1 MKPFRAEVEALQQNG
16 ITRVALPHITDPD
29 IIPLWF
35 GEGDMVTPEFIREAA
50 KSALDGGQTFYC
62 HTRGTEDFRDAIK
75 LYLDKLYGVDLA
87 RDRISVPGSAML
99 GITIAAQMALT
110 SGSHALIVSPN
121 WPNIEN
127 VYRVTGAEVSF
138 IRQREE
144 SDGWCLSA
152 REIIDHVKAN
162 TGSIYVNSP
171 CNPTGWVMSADDQA
185 ELLEF
190 CRKRQILIIADEVY
204 HRLIYD
210 GDTAP
215 SFISIARDDDPVVI
229 VNGLSKAWAMTGW
242 RVGWVVAPSHTAQ
255 QWAILSE
262 CFNTGATAF
271 VQPAG
276 IAALQQ
282 GEQVV
287 GELRNLYRQ
296 GRELVMQIL
305 AEHPAI
311 ELSEPVGSFY
321 AFPRIEGLRD
331 SYEFAKGVL
340 AEERVGIAPG
350 YTFGPGNEAYFRIC
364 FAQSHERLRQG
375 LEGVIRYIDRHVD
388 ELLER

>member
-1 MKPFRAEVEALQQNG
+1 MNPFRAEVEALQQNG
-16 ITRVALPHITDPD
+16 ITRIALPHITDPD

-35 GEGDMVTPEFIREAA
+35 GEGDMATPEFIRQAA
-50 KSALDGGQTFYC
+50 KRALDEGDTFYC
-62 HTRGTEDFRDAIK
+62 HTRGTQDFRDAIK
-75 LYLDKLYGVDLA
+75 RYLDGLYDLNLDP
-87 RDRISVPGSAML
+87 DRISVPGSAML

-110 SGSHALIVSPN
+110 TGSHALVVSPN

-138 IRQREE
+138 VRQRE
-144 SDGWCLSA
+144 DRNAWTLSA
-152 REIIDHVKAN
+152 REIIDAVKVT

-204 HRLIYD
+204 HRLVYD
-210 GDTAP
+210 GNSAP
-215 SFISIARDDDPVVI
+215 SFVTIARDDDPVVI

-242 RVGWVVAPSHTAQ
+242 RVGWVVAPSRTARH
-255 QWAILSE
+255 WAILSE
-262 CFNTGATAF
+262 CFNTGAAAF

-276 IAALQQ
+276 IAALGE

-287 GELRNLYRQ
+287 DDLRTLYLR

-305 AEHPAI
+305 SDHPAI
-311 ELSEPVGSFY
+311 DLSEPVGSFY
-321 AFPRIEGLRD
+321 AFPRVRGLKD

-364 FAQSHERLRQG
+364 FAQSHDRLRQG
-375 LEGVIRYIDRHVD
+375 LEGVIRYIDRHAG
-388 ELLER
+388 ELA